1 MKTIIFHGLLKKLFC
16 KQISLRVFKFKDIF
30 SSLAANYN
38 DYEKK
43 LNKIRKEC
51 LGFVVLVDGDLFY
64 KDFDEIDCEIE
75 NAKCIELIPCCKFK
89 IFGSLVAVLI
99 SIGLSTLLANIVS
112 FLLTAL
118 ILFGISFLISK
129 LFGPKGPG
137 NPIKTASYIFSNKD
151 NIAARNTALSLNY
164 GRLRL
169 GSNVTNAFIL
179 NFDLTSDF
187 DLNSISQNTSSGL
200 SSAFI

>member
-1 MKTIIFHGLLKKLFC
+1 
-16 KQISLRVFKFKDIF
+16 
-30 SSLAANYN
+30 
-38 DYEKK
+38 
-43 LNKIRKEC
+43 

-89 IFGSLVAVLI
+89 FFGSLVAVLI

-137 NPIKTASYIFSNKD
+137 NPVKTASYIFSNKD
-151 NIAARNTALSLNY
+151 NIAARNTPISLNY

-187 DLNSISQNTSSGL
+187 DLNSISQNASSGL

>member
-1 MKTIIFHGLLKKLFC
+1 
-16 KQISLRVFKFKDIF
+16 
-30 SSLAANYN
+30 
-38 DYEKK
+38 
-43 LNKIRKEC
+43 
-51 LGFVVLVDGDLFY
+51 
-64 KDFDEIDCEIE
+64 
-75 NAKCIELIPCCKFK
+75 
-89 IFGSLVAVLI
+89 
-99 SIGLSTLLANIVS
+99 LLANIVS

-137 NPIKTASYIFSNKD
+137 NPVKTASYIFSNKD
-151 NIAARNTALSLNY
+151 NIAARNTPISLNY

-187 DLNSISQNTSSGL
+187 DLNSISQNASSGL